1 MSERDAW
8 NCYSFE
14 QRNSLQVN
22 KKIVQSEFKGFP
34 SDFNIQA

>member
-1 MSERDAW
+1 MLFRHMEK
-8 NCYSFE
+8 
-14 QRNSLQVN
+14 LIKVN